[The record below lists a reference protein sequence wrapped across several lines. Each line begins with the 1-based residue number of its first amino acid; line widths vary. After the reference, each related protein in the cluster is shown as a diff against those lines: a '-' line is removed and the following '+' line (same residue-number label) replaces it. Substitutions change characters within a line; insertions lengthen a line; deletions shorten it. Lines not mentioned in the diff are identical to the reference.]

1 MRLGASFS
9 ALAHRLRRSIVAVA
23 QGTRRGLSAN
33 SGAKFLARRAAVG
46 ARRRQPLGGRFISVV
61 DRNLPVLFPLP
72 AGCLVVGLVVYPLVY
87 TLILSTRSY
96 DLGFRSYS
104 FVGLGHYAT
113 LLTSQQ
119 FWDAFARTFYFT
131 VLSVAGSIIL
141 GMVMALILNREFR
154 GARWA
159 RTAFL
164 LPMVAT
170 PVATSLVWMMMFN
183 PTLGVLNYLLE
194 AVGLPPSVWV
204 ADPQL
209 AIPSIVL
216 VDVWHFAPFA
226 MLILLAGLRSLPSEP
241 FESAMMD
248 GASRWQIFWRITVP
262 LLQPVL
268 VVVLIFRTINSLKV
282 FDIIWVIT
290 SGGPGFS
297 SETLYVYAY
306 NQAFKYLDIGYGS
319 AVIVVFTAIVAGASV
334 VWIHARERAWT

>member
-1 MRLGASFS
+1 ML
-9 ALAHRLRRSIVAVA
+9 
-23 QGTRRGLSAN
+23 
-33 SGAKFLARRAAVG
+33 
-46 ARRRQPLGGRFISVV
+46 
-61 DRNLPVLFPLP
+61 
-72 AGCLVVGLVVYPLVY
+72 YPLVY
-87 TLILSTRSY
+87 TVILSTRTY
-96 DLGFRSYS
+96 DLGFRNYS
-104 FVGLGHYAT
+104 FVGLAQYAT
-113 LLTSQQ
+113 ALTSQR
-119 FWDAFARTFYFT
+119 FWDALARTFYFT
-131 VLSVAGSIIL
+131 TLSVAASIML

-183 PTLGVLNYLLE
+183 PTLGVLNYLLQV
-194 AVGLPPSVWV
+194 VGLPPSLWV

-209 AIPSIVL
+209 VIPSIVL

-241 FESAMMD
+241 FESAVMD
-248 GASRWQIFWRITVP
+248 GASRWQLFWHITVP
-262 LLQPVL
+262 LLRPML
-268 VVVLIFRTINSLKV
+268 VVVLIFRTIDSLKV

-290 SGGPGFS
+290 AGGPGFS

-319 AVIVVFTAIVAGASV
+319 AVIVLFTAIVAAASV
-334 VWIHARERAWT
+334 VWIRARERAWA

>member
-1 MRLGASFS
+1 MQS
-9 ALAHRLRRSIVAVA
+9 
-23 QGTRRGLSAN
+23 GLPTD
-33 SGAKFLARRAAVG
+33 SGAPRLARSAG
-46 ARRRQPLGGRFISVV
+46 ALRHEPPSARLIGIV
-61 DRNLPVLFPLP
+61 DRNLSILFPLP
-72 AGCLVVGLVVYPLVY
+72 AVCVVAALVIYPLIY

-96 DLGFRSYS
+96 DLGFTSYS
-104 FVGLGHYAT
+104 VIGLANYVTA
-113 LLTSQQ
+113 LTSQR
-119 FWDAFARTFYFT
+119 FWDASARTLYFT
-131 VLSVAGSIIL
+131 VLSVAGSVIL

-183 PTLGVLNYLLE
+183 PTLGVLNYLLDV
-194 AVGLPPSVWV
+194 VGISPSLWV
-204 ADPQL
+204 ADPRL
-209 AIPSIVL
+209 VIPSIVL
-216 VDVWHFAPFA
+216 VDIWHFAPFA

-268 VVVLIFRTINSLKV
+268 VVVLIFRTIDSLKV

-290 SGGPGFS
+290 AGGPGFS

-306 NQAFKYLDIGYGS
+306 NEAFKYLDIGYGS

-334 VWIHARERAWT
+334 VWIRARERAWA

>member
-1 MRLGASFS
+1 MRSGPTANSELSLSPRGVGAGASRHRPLGA
-9 ALAHRLRRSIVAVA
+9 
-23 QGTRRGLSAN
+23 
-33 SGAKFLARRAAVG
+33 RAIA
-46 ARRRQPLGGRFISVV
+46 FV
-61 DRNLPVLFPLP
+61 DRHLAIIFPLP
-72 AGCLVVGLVVYPLVY
+72 ALCLVAGLMLYPLVY
-87 TLILSTRSY
+87 TLILSTRRY
-96 DLGFRSYS
+96 DLDFKSYR
-104 FVGLGHYAT
+104 FVGLTQYVTA
-113 LLTSQQ
+113 LTSGR

-131 VLSVAGSIIL
+131 ALSVVASIIL

-183 PTLGVLNYLLE
+183 PTLGVLNYLLHLF
-194 AVGLPPSVWV
+194 GLPPSLWV
-204 ADPQL
+204 ADPRF
-209 AIPSIVL
+209 AIPSLVL

-248 GASRWQIFWRITVP
+248 GASRWQVFWRITVP
-262 LLQPVL
+262 LLMPML
-268 VVVLIFRTINSLKV
+268 IIVLIFRTIDALKV

-290 SGGPGFS
+290 AGGPGFS

-319 AVIVVFTAIVAGASV
+319 AVIVLFTAIVAGATV
-334 VWIHARERAWT
+334 VWIRARERAWA